1 MDEPISLK
9 TDVVDDNV
17 LVMKLYG
24 NLDVKSLPKFEE
36 AVQKHY
42 EAGTRKFILDCGH
55 LGYINSMGIGS
66 LVTLQTRLR
75 KKEGEV
81 KLAALQGLVADV
93 IKVVKIDKLLNIYG
107 DTAFAREAFAA
118 SK

>member
-1 MDEPISLK
+1 MDEAISLK

-17 LVMKLYG
+17 LVIKLYG

-36 AVQKHY
+36 AVQKY
-42 EAGTRKFILDCGH
+42 YDAGTRKFILDCGH

-75 KKEGEV
+75 KKGGGGQTCR
-81 KLAALQGLVADV
+81 LAGFSCGR
-93 IKVVKIDKLLNIYG
+93 DKSGQN
-107 DTAFAREAFAA
+107 
-118 SK
+118 